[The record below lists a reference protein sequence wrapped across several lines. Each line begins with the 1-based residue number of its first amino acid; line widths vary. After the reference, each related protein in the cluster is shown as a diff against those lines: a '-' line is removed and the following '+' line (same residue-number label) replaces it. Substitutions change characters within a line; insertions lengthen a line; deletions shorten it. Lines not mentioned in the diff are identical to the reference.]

1 MHNQRRTAVF
11 FLLLCLLPTLA
22 LAQGLSGAWAG
33 KGRLQGEV
41 TESDTGKPVKG
52 AKVTLKSPSD
62 PTVGPPPIIT
72 DAKGKWSYL
81 GLVGGTWTIAIEAD
95 GFVAAE
101 GPAKV
106 NEFGPSPPVRVP
118 LKKITKEMLDAAA
131 PKNEVRE
138 ALEKG
143 NALVAEK
150 KWAEA
155 RAEYEKALSDPKLK
169 EESKPMVLR
178 AVAGTYRAEENYGKA
193 IETTQAALAMNREVD
208 SLMLLAQTYYDAKK
222 TDEAIVTLK
231 EAAVASTDDPKVVKL
246 LVDILVDAG
255 KEEEAKTY
263 MAKLPEGTKID
274 PASLLNIGIR
284 QFNDGK
290 TAEALQSFNRV
301 VDENPAL
308 ADAYYYRALAFM
320 SAGQNKE
327 AKADLQKLL
336 EIDPNSKFAADAKDF
351 LKSL

>member
-1 MHNQRRTAVF
+1 MQSQRRTAVF
-11 FLLLCLLPTLA
+11 FLLLCLVPTLA
-22 LAQGLSGAWAG
+22 LAQAWSG

-41 TESDTGKPVKG
+41 TDAQGKPVAG
-52 AKVTLKSPSD
+52 AKVTLKSPKD
-62 PTVGPPPIIT
+62 PTIGPPVIT
-72 DAKGKWSYL
+72 TDKKGKWSYL

-101 GPAKV
+101 GPAQV
-106 NEFGPSPPVRVP
+106 NEFGPSPAVRVKLNP
-118 LKKITKEMLDAAA
+118 ITKEMIDAAT

-143 NALVAEK
+143 NALVVEQ

-155 RAEYEKALSDPKLK
+155 RAEYEKAFADAKLK
-169 EESKPMVLR
+169 DEYKPMVLR
-178 AVAGTYRAEENYGKA
+178 AIAQTYNGEQNYGKS
-193 IETTQAALAMNREVD
+193 IEILQQALAMNREVD
-208 SLMLLAQTYYDAKK
+208 TLMMLSQTYYEAKK
-222 TDEAIVTLK
+222 NDEAIATLK
-231 EAAVASTDDPKVVKL
+231 ETATASNDDPKVVKL

-320 SAGQNKE
+320 SSGQNKE

-336 EIDPNSKFAADAKDF
+336 ELDPNSKFAADAKDF